1 MKSSSETSHPSPSLK
16 DRSKERS
23 VSDYL
28 PLLVVVGVSAAAA
41 AAKMHALGP
50 GMGFG
55 AWMHDFM
62 GFFLVVFAMLKLF
75 DLPGFADGFQ
85 KYDLIAKRARPYALL
100 YPLIELALGLAYLAR
115 WRVDLVYPVT
125 VMVMTVG
132 AVGVMSRLAKY
143 RRQRACPAAIRRSL
157 SEISSGSYL
166 ASPSDPVY
174 GASKAFA

>member
-1 MKSSSETSHPSPSLK
+1 MKSSTATSPPSSSPN
-16 DRSKERS
+16 DRPKERS

-28 PLLVVVGVSAAAA
+28 PLLVVVGVSASAA

-85 KYDLIAKRARPYALL
+85 KYDLVAKRARPYALL
-100 YPLIELALGLAYLAR
+100 YPFIELALGLAYLAR
-115 WRVDLVYPVT
+115 WRLDLVYPVT
-125 VMVMTVG
+125 VLVMTVG
-132 AVGVMSRLAKY
+132 AVGVILALK
-143 RRQRACPAAIRRSL
+143 RGLDLECACMGTTLKVPLSTVALVEDIGMAAMALVMWLR
-157 SEISSGSYL
+157 
-166 ASPSDPVY
+166 
-174 GASKAFA
+174 